1 MRIKNLGS
9 SFSNIGEVTK
19 KIKTLT
25 ETLDPLHN
33 EGDDLVLKK
42 RFADINNQKI
52 TNTADN
58 ESLLKNTSQ
67 LKENTST
74 LKENTIAKE
83 ENANA
88 QKDDISSRVSAKAS
102 RGETLTNPENIRKST
117 TDISKTVTE
126 LDQAG
131 VRLMQE
137 HEENFSHVS
146 DIVSD
151 LAQTDEKLMREHEET
166 FANVS
171 DIVSELNQAGEKLMV
186 EHSDYAKTMSEIIT
200 DLDWNNQKHMT
211 EHEMPDLSGTAQTVS
226 NVEQA
231 LTSAST
237 KADDVASKV
246 SELASNN
253 EVSMKD
259 VTEIG
264 TTTAASI
271 SKVAGETSKLGTFM
285 SSLGSEIIGIFTR
298 AAGAITAVTAWIGAI
313 SLVATAIYKIYDALV
328 LTVDEANEAREDA
341 SNELQ
346 QAQSDLDSINSEL
359 ETTKQRIEELEG
371 KDALSFTE
379 QEELENLKE
388 QNRLL
393 EIQADLQERVAEGKQ
408 KDLIR
413 TDEDNYDKLFKNES
427 VDDYYNGYKTS
438 GFAYNEKEDDP
449 IVLMAQL
456 KRAQEDYQDVL
467 NSKADYEKQY
477 TSDGLKYWEDD
488 VQSADDLVTK
498 LGEDLD
504 KQMPTLLN
512 MQTDLSSVDYSS
524 LTSSQQAMLDNLN
537 QLVRTYYEMRD
548 PAKYNDI
555 SVQDIFDTKDIE
567 TTKDDLIALAQAG
580 DLDESTLEKY
590 PKLTQA
596 IKDADLITVD
606 GKTDTEA
613 FIEAIKAMGDE
624 AENTASKVENTT
636 ASISDL
642 ITNLDA
648 LQTNMKDLDSI
659 MADFISG
666 DGIDVS
672 NLSGIVDSFKELQE
686 AGKDI
691 DMTSVESAIQQISDA
706 SSLEEAQSALDS
718 LCTQYV
724 YASGVLDNVT
734 ESNAKLIASRLEGIG
749 VANADEVVE
758 QQLEAQK
765 LATKVATEGL
775 TEATINEI
783 QELMDEQGYSEQ
795 AQQGLYQLL
804 LTKIDLSNNPINT
817 ASDIEQLIALANAA
831 GTAGQYVTALQN
843 ILANLGAKTPAKYTN
858 DYNDT
863 NSMNQEKIQKQQMA
877 NYDSVE
883 DWGYASATKVFNAI
897 QSSIKKNQ
905 LSASSFIKT
914 PKYGGGS
921 SSSSAKDKANKSS
934 GGSGSGSGSS
944 SEPQKQDYD
953 WIETLISRIQ
963 RKVTNLGKTVS
974 ATYKS
979 WSTRNNALAQELSAV
994 NEQISAEQGAYS
1006 KYMQLANSVGLSENY
1021 ASLVR
1026 NGALDVSTIADDD
1039 LNEKI
1044 KLYKQYYENALS
1056 AADAVADLQDQLAE
1070 LAKTKFDN
1078 INSEYEAQ
1086 LKQIDHSINM
1096 YDKMIDTAE
1105 TQGYIASQKYY
1116 NTLISTESSNISK
1129 LQSQYSS
1136 LISARNEA
1144 MKSGNIA
1151 EYSEEWYNMTD
1162 SINSVEEAIQDA
1174 NKALIEYKNNLRQ
1187 VNWDFFD
1194 KQEDY
1199 VSKLQDESDWLID
1212 LITTENK
1219 LFDSDTGKITSS
1231 GKAVE
1236 GLHAVNY
1243 NAYMTQADDY
1253 AKEIKKIDA
1262 EIANDPANTTL
1273 IERRQELLEQQRDM
1287 IKSAEDEKSAIKDL
1301 VSDGYDALSEALKKI
1316 ADDYLDA
1323 LNAQK
1328 DLYDYAKTIR
1338 EQTKAIAQYEKQLEA
1353 IKNDTSEEMKSQIQ
1367 QIKVKLEDAKQD
1379 LADSEYNQWISDQQQ
1394 IVQNFED

>member
-1 MRIKNLGS
+1 MNNGLSKSEAKKQVGSIWSYLAKDEDKDKLVEEFEAFKTKMNETGKSAKDLAKEMGNDLSPEIRSYVKTSKDGKLSTEGFNSSIGNLSIGAKAANVAMKGLALAGNIFLSWLASEALSVLYDFITSSDRMAEKAQELGS
-9 SFSNIGEVTK
+9 SFKTSESDISDYKDKIQELNDKINDSTTPYDEVVQARKDLMSIQDEMIQKYGDEEGAITNITNAINGQTSAFDNLTNQQYQKMVNDFNKNDKIADKVKSFFVGSNFDQMLAKEKNYSEEIAVSQNDKLNEYIKKLGGKEQFDANGMSTGYYALTGSLDEVYQSLLNIQTVSEQLGEDKYAQKLSDQINDAKELTDQYSDMYNSYLLYDNIFNNTDYTQSYKDAIDAYKEYQTMAENNGFNSEEAQKASDEYTKIISDAMDNAFKNGDDGVANYFESMYPDLQAVVDQWRFKAKITPEWDDGSKNDSYDKETDTEMKEALSHFSNAEEIKNFNSKTATTAQQNAMNQLQQIAHDNFSNDINALVDAAVSLYGLETQGEQDFINRIGGKSSKNKTNATAGAS
-19 KIKTLT
+19 KTLANST
-25 ETLDPLHN
+25 DNNKVDSKTASEWYNSLSSDEDKAIAN
-33 EGDDLVLKK
+33 SDEFVKALKQ
-42 RFADINNQKI
+42 QK
-52 TNTADN
+52 TGLEDGKYSAENYAN
-58 ESLLKNTSQ
+58 ALKEVQDAQAGVNS
-67 LKENTST
+67 ENTS
-74 LKENTIAKE
+74 
-83 ENANA
+83 
-88 QKDDISSRVSAKAS
+88 
-102 RGETLTNPENIRKST
+102 
-117 TDISKTVTE
+117 
-126 LDQAG
+126 
-131 VRLMQE
+131 
-137 HEENFSHVS
+137 
-146 DIVSD
+146 
-151 LAQTDEKLMREHEET
+151 
-166 FANVS
+166 
-171 DIVSELNQAGEKLMV
+171 
-186 EHSDYAKTMSEIIT
+186 
-200 DLDWNNQKHMT
+200 
-211 EHEMPDLSGTAQTVS
+211 
-226 NVEQA
+226 
-231 LTSAST
+231 
-237 KADDVASKV
+237 
-246 SELASNN
+246 
-253 EVSMKD
+253 
-259 VTEIG
+259 
-264 TTTAASI
+264 
-271 SKVAGETSKLGTFM
+271 
-285 SSLGSEIIGIFTR
+285 
-298 AAGAITAVTAWIGAI
+298 
-313 SLVATAIYKIYDALV
+313 
-328 LTVDEANEAREDA
+328 
-341 SNELQ
+341 
-346 QAQSDLDSINSEL
+346 
-359 ETTKQRIEELEG
+359 
-371 KDALSFTE
+371 
-379 QEELENLKE
+379 
-388 QNRLL
+388 
-393 EIQADLQERVAEGKQ
+393 
-408 KDLIR
+408 
-413 TDEDNYDKLFKNES
+413 
-427 VDDYYNGYKTS
+427 
-438 GFAYNEKEDDP
+438 
-449 IVLMAQL
+449 
-456 KRAQEDYQDVL
+456 
-467 NSKADYEKQY
+467 
-477 TSDGLKYWEDD
+477 
-488 VQSADDLVTK
+488 
-498 LGEDLD
+498 
-504 KQMPTLLN
+504 
-512 MQTDLSSVDYSS
+512 
-524 LTSSQQAMLDNLN
+524 
-537 QLVRTYYEMRD
+537 
-548 PAKYNDI
+548 
-555 SVQDIFDTKDIE
+555 
-567 TTKDDLIALAQAG
+567 
-580 DLDESTLEKY
+580 
-590 PKLTQA
+590 
-596 IKDADLITVD
+596 
-606 GKTDTEA
+606 
-613 FIEAIKAMGDE
+613 
-624 AENTASKVENTT
+624 

-724 YASGVLDNVT
+724 YASGVLDDLT
-734 ESNAKLIASRLEGIG
+734 DSNKALVEQRLKAIG
-749 VANADEVVE
+749 VANAEEVVE

-775 TEATINEI
+775 TEATLSEI
-783 QELMDEQGYSEQ
+783 QEMMDEKGYSEQ
-795 AQQGLYQLL
+795 AQQALYQLL
-804 LTKIDLSNNPINT
+804 LTKIDIANNPINT
-817 ASDIEQLIALANAA
+817 ASDIEQLIALAEAA
-831 GTAGQYVTALQN
+831 GTASNYVEKLQR
-843 ILANLGAKTPAKYTN
+843 ILNMMNGINTYTKSYNNTN
-858 DYNDT
+858 DA
-863 NSMNQEKIQKQQMA
+863 KQQQRDEQA
-877 NYDSVE
+877 FYRS
-883 DWGYASATKVFNAI
+883 GASTVDEYAI
-897 QSSIKKNQ
+897 QQANQ
-905 LSASSFIKT
+905 LAKLMQTSVSKTKLNASDFIKT

-921 SSSSAKDKANKSS
+921 STKSAQNKANKSS
-934 GGSGSGSGSS
+934 GGSGSGNNSS
-944 SEPQKQDYD
+944 SEPQEQDYD

-994 NEQISAEQGAYS
+994 NEQISAEQGAYN

-1026 NGALDVSTIADDD
+1026 NGALDVSSIADDD

-1056 AADAVADLQDQLAE
+1056 AADAIQDLQDKVAE

-1219 LFDSDTGKITSS
+1219 LYDSDTGKKTDSA
-1231 GKAVE
+1231 KAVE

-1253 AKEIKKIDA
+1253 AEEIKKIDA

-1379 LADSEYNQWISDQQQ
+1379 LEDSEYNQWISDQQQ